1 MQNTVQSNLNT
12 FISVLTEC
20 YEHLFNTDDDYKYA
34 AARTTPVQ
42 LANKMTI
49 GLKDGTA
56 NKDGEGIKSA
66 CKKLKIKH
74 TYKAIKEYL
83 NQ

>member
-1 MQNTVQSNLNT
+1 MQAATQSNLDT

-20 YEHLFNTDDDYKYA
+20 YEYLFNSSDDYKYA
-34 AARTTPVQ
+34 AARTTPAQ
-42 LANKMTI
+42 LANKMTL

-56 NKDGEGIKSA
+56 NKDGDGIKSA